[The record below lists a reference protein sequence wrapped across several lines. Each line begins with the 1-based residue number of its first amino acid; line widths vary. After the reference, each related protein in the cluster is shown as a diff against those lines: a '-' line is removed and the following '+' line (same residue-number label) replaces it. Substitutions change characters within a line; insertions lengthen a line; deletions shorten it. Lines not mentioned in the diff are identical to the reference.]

1 MFRVTATTRP
11 ARFSAL
17 SALVLALSLPAA
29 ALDAKTLSLSINA
42 RNADEARALNTA
54 ITLYSIHRDIRAGA
68 DVRQVGRNH
77 AARVHQSGGGNQGII
92 RQRGQ
97 GHSANLT
104 QKGGN
109 NGQVILQ
116 YGNGAHANV
125 HQSGGQAGIL
135 IQLAP

>member
-1 MFRVTATTRP
+1 MFRFTTTAKP

-17 SALVLALSLPAA
+17 AALMLALSLPAA
-29 ALDAKTLSLSINA
+29 ALDAKTLSLAINA

-77 AARVHQSGGGNQGII
+77 AARVQQSGGGNQGII

-97 GHSANLT
+97 GHSANLS
-104 QKGGN
+104 QHGGN

-116 YGNGAHANV
+116 YGNGAHADV

-135 IQLAP
+135 LQFAP